1 MDLKLSGRV
10 AIVTGGGRGI
20 GQAICLSLAREN
32 VSVVCFTQHK
42 ETLKETMEKMAG
54 VSGEGDHFGL
64 CLDISDSKAVADAV
78 KQVGTLY
85 KKIDIVINNAG
96 ISHHPSLIF
105 KLEETEWDRVID
117 VNLKGIF
124 NVLKYTTK
132 WVMKSDQGRILNVS
146 SALGQLGAAG
156 TVAYCA
162 SKSGI
167 VGLTKSVAKEL
178 ARRGVCCNAIAPGL
192 VETDINKKMSGS
204 MREVLESQ
212 ILFKRLGTVDE
223 VASLA
228 LFLVSAQSSYITGQI
243 INIDGGLE

>member
-1 MDLKLSGRV
+1 MDLKLNGRV

-20 GQAICLSLAREN
+20 GQAICVALAKED
-32 VSVVCFTQHK
+32 VSVVCFTQH
-42 ETLKETMEKMAG
+42 EDTLKDTMQKLDDG
-54 VSGEGDHFGL
+54 SGDGTHFGC
-64 CLDISDSKAVADAV
+64 CLDISDSKAVEEAV
-78 KQVGTLY
+78 KQVVCLY
-85 KKIDIVINNAG
+85 KRIDIVINNAG
-96 ISHHPSLIF
+96 ISHQPSLIF

-124 NVLKYTTK
+124 NILKYSTK

-178 ARRGVCCNAIAPGL
+178 ASRGVCCNAIAPGL
-192 VETDINKKMSGS
+192 VETDINKNMAGS
-204 MREVLESQ
+204 MRASLESHV
-212 ILFKRLGTVDE
+212 LFKRVGTVGE

-228 LFLVSAQSSYITGQI
+228 LFLVSAQSSYITGQV
-243 INIDGGLE
+243 INIDGGLT